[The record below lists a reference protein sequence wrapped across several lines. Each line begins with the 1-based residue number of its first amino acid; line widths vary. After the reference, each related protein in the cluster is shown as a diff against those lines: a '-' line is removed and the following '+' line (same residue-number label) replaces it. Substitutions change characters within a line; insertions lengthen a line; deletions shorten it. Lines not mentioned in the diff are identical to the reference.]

1 MNLKA
6 VKQFFVDYTLP
17 LSAIGT
23 ITGGILTFIGV
34 AGVFFESK
42 DWVKNNPFFDRIGYW
57 DLWALIGGSLLLIMA
72 AFYLYDNLISRKKFK
87 ELTDTDS
94 KSKIL
99 RNFEEIDELAYKLG
113 TPFTIMWKDIKRKH
127 KIRK

>member
-1 MNLKA
+1 MNPKA
-6 VKQFFVDYTLP
+6 VKQFLVDYTLP

-23 ITGGILTFIGV
+23 IAGGILTFIGV
-34 AGVFFESK
+34 AGVFFEDKS
-42 DWVKNNPFFDRIGYW
+42 WVKDSPFFKQLGYF
-57 DLWALIGGSLLLIMA
+57 DLWALIIGVLFLLIA
-72 AFYLYDNLISRKKFK
+72 VFYLYDNLRARKKFK
-87 ELTDTDS
+87 ELTATDS

-113 TPFTIMWKDIKRKH
+113 TPFVIVWKDIKRKH